1 MCWSS
6 RFCSKRCRGPG
17 EYGFKIVNR
26 KIILYNW
33 DMNIAEDRQ
42 WESVDNLIQEV
53 KCKLQG
59 QEKLSRLFETC
70 YANTLHTTV
79 RELAD
84 GTTYVITGDI
94 PAMWLRDSAAQMR
107 PYLIPARK
115 DKALTELIAGL
126 VRRQFFYIN
135 IDPYANA
142 FNESQSGACW
152 DQNDLQQND
161 WLWERKYEVDS
172 LCYPIQLAYLLWK
185 NTGCTSQFNEDFQ
198 KGADRILQTFTCE
211 QDHEKN
217 SSYRFIRKN
226 TVETDTLSRD
236 GKGAEVKG
244 GIGLTWSG
252 FRPSD
257 DACTYGYL
265 IPSNMFAT
273 VALRYLEEIADKVY
287 DDSRLKEKAALLRSQ
302 IEKGIEE
309 YGIVETKEYGKIYAY
324 EVDGFGRYNLMDDAN
339 IPSLLSMPYLGYQG
353 DGKIMQ
359 NTRRF
364 ILSEA
369 NPYYYQGKYARGI
382 GSPHTPVNH
391 IWPLSLIMQ
400 GMTSADK
407 KEKEDILRM
416 LSETDAGTGLMHES
430 VNVDNPA
437 IYTREWFSW
446 ANALFC
452 EWLLDLFLSF

>member
-1 MCWSS
+1 MTQH
-6 RFCSKRCRGPG
+6 
-17 EYGFKIVNR
+17 
-26 KIILYNW
+26 
-33 DMNIAEDRQ
+33 RQ
-42 WESVDNLIQEV
+42 WKSVNDLIGDV
-53 KCKLQG
+53 KTKLQG
-59 QEKLSRLFETC
+59 QDRLSCLFETC

-79 RELAD
+79 RELSD

-107 PYLIPARK
+107 PYLIPARE
-115 DKALTELIAGL
+115 DEALAELIAGL

-142 FNESQSGACW
+142 FNESPSGACW
-152 DQNDLQQND
+152 DKNDLQQNG

-198 KGADRILQTFTCE
+198 RGADKILQIFCRE
-211 QDHEKN
+211 QNHEEK

-226 TVETDTLSRD
+226 TVVTDTLPRD
-236 GKGAEVKG
+236 GKGALVKG

-265 IPSNMFAT
+265 ISSNMFAA
-273 VALRYLEEIADKVY
+273 VALRYLEEIAEMVY
-287 DDSRLKEKAALLRSQ
+287 HNEQMRKEASCLRQQ
-302 IEKGIEE
+302 IEEGIAR
-309 YGIVETKEYGKIYAY
+309 YGIVETETYGKIYAY
-324 EVDGFGRYNLMDDAN
+324 EVDGFGQYNLMDDAN
-339 IPSLLSMPYLGYQG
+339 IPSLLSLPYLGYQG
-353 DGKIMQ
+353 DAAVWQ

-369 NPYYYQGKYARGI
+369 NPYFYQGKFACGI

-391 IWPLSLIMQ
+391 VWHLSLIMQ
-400 GMTSADK
+400 GMTSTDQQ
-407 KEKEDILRM
+407 EKEDILRM
-416 LSETDAGTGLMHES
+416 LTETDAGTGLMHES
-430 VNVDNPA
+430 VHVDDPKK
-437 IYTREWFSW
+437 YTREWFSW

-452 EWLLDLFLSF
+452 EWILDLCGYKIGR

>member
-1 MCWSS
+1 MT
-6 RFCSKRCRGPG
+6 
-17 EYGFKIVNR
+17 EH
-26 KIILYNW
+26 
-33 DMNIAEDRQ
+33 RQ
-42 WESVDNLIQEV
+42 WESVDNLIREV
-53 KCKLQG
+53 KAKLQG
-59 QEKLSRLFETC
+59 QEKLSRLFEKC

-79 RELAD
+79 RALANGD
-84 GTTYVITGDI
+84 TYVITGDI
-94 PAMWLRDSAAQMR
+94 PAMWLRDSSAQMR
-107 PYLIPARK
+107 PYLIPARQ
-115 DKALTELIAGL
+115 DGALAELIAGL

-142 FNESQSGACW
+142 FNESPNGACW
-152 DQNDLQQND
+152 DPNDLQKND

-185 NTGCTSQFNEDFQ
+185 NTGCTSQFNEDFRQ
-198 KGADRILQTFTCE
+198 GAVRILQVFHCE

-217 SSYRFIRKN
+217 SDYRFIRKN
-226 TVETDTLSRD
+226 TVATDTLPRD
-236 GKGAEVKG
+236 GKGAVVKG

-273 VALRYLEEIADKVY
+273 VALRYLEEIADKAY
-287 DDSRLKEKAALLRSQ
+287 GDIRLKEKAAQLRQQ

-309 YGIVETKEYGKIYAY
+309 YGIVETEEYGKIYAY
-324 EVDGFGRYNLMDDAN
+324 EVDGLGKYHLMDDAN
-339 IPSLLSMPYLGYQG
+339 IPSLLSIPYLGYQG
-353 DGKIMQ
+353 DREIMQ

-364 ILSEA
+364 VLSKA

-382 GSPHTPVNH
+382 GSPHTPENH

-400 GMTSADK
+400 GMTSTDK
-407 KEKEDILRM
+407 KEKEDILRI
-416 LSETDAGTGLMHES
+416 LAEIDAGTELIHES
-430 VNVDNPA
+430 VHTDDPA

-452 EWLLDLFLSF
+452 EWILDLYTDYSKILE

>member
-1 MCWSS
+1 
-6 RFCSKRCRGPG
+6 
-17 EYGFKIVNR
+17 
-26 KIILYNW
+26 
-33 DMNIAEDRQ
+33 MNEHRQ
-42 WESVDNLIQEV
+42 WKSVDNLIQEV
-53 KCKLQG
+53 KGKLQG

-79 RELAD
+79 RVLAD

-107 PYLIPARK
+107 PYLIPARQ
-115 DKALTELIAGL
+115 DKVLAELIAGL

-142 FNESQSGACW
+142 FNESPNGACW
-152 DQNDLQQND
+152 DRNDLQQND

-198 KGADRILQTFTCE
+198 KGADRILQTFSCE

-217 SSYRFIRKN
+217 SDYRFIRKN

-236 GKGAEVKG
+236 GKGAVVKG

-252 FRPSD
+252 LRPSD

-265 IPSNMFAT
+265 IPSNMFAA

-287 DDSRLKEKAALLRSQ
+287 DDSCLKERAAHLRRQ

-309 YGIVETKEYGKIYAY
+309 YGIVETEEFGKIYAY
-324 EVDGFGRYNLMDDAN
+324 EVDGFGQYNLMDDAN

-353 DGKIMQ
+353 DEEIMQ

-364 ILSEA
+364 ILSGA
-369 NPYYYQGKYARGI
+369 NPYYYQGKYARGV

-400 GMTSADK
+400 GMTSTVK

-430 VNVDNPA
+430 VHVDNPVK
-437 IYTREWFSW
+437 YTREWFSW

-452 EWLLDLFLSF
+452 EWILDLYTDYSKIEY

>member
-1 MCWSS
+1 M
-6 RFCSKRCRGPG
+6 
-17 EYGFKIVNR
+17 
-26 KIILYNW
+26 
-33 DMNIAEDRQ
+33 
-42 WESVDNLIQEV
+42 
-53 KCKLQG
+53 
-59 QEKLSRLFETC
+59 
-70 YANTLHTTV
+70 
-79 RELAD
+79 
-84 GTTYVITGDI
+84 
-94 PAMWLRDSAAQMR
+94 
-107 PYLIPARK
+107 
-115 DKALTELIAGL
+115 
-126 VRRQFFYIN
+126 
-135 IDPYANA
+135 
-142 FNESQSGACW
+142 
-152 DQNDLQQND
+152 
-161 WLWERKYEVDS
+161 DS

-198 KGADRILQTFTCE
+198 KGADRILQTFSCE

-217 SSYRFIRKN
+217 SDYRFIRKN

-236 GKGAEVKG
+236 GKGAVVKG

-265 IPSNMFAT
+265 IPSNMFAA

-287 DDSRLKEKAALLRSQ
+287 DDSCLKERAAHLRRQ

-309 YGIVETKEYGKIYAY
+309 YGIVETEEFGKIYAY
-324 EVDGFGRYNLMDDAN
+324 EVDGFGQYNLMDDAN

-353 DGKIMQ
+353 DEEIMQ

-364 ILSEA
+364 ILSGA

-400 GMTSADK
+400 GMTSTVK

-430 VNVDNPA
+430 VHVDNPVK
-437 IYTREWFSW
+437 YTREWFSW

-452 EWLLDLFLSF
+452 EWILDLYTDYSKIEY